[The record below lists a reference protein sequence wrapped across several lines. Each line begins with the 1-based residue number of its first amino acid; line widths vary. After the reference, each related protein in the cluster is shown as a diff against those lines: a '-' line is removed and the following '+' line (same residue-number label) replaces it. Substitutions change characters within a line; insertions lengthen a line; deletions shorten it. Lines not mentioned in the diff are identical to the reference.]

1 MSQTYFHYNEMICAC
16 VKVEDCQ
23 QAEHWLQQ
31 MIVKPNVHSFS
42 TVVVA
47 FAKSMNTAR
56 AVYWLGATAG
66 TGMCCDVMTCGMVL
80 DACIKA
86 DDLLHAK
93 QVFLLMRDS
102 GLQPNIR
109 SYKFL
114 VQAHAKVAD

>member
-1 MSQTYFHYNEMICAC
+1 MTGAY

-23 QAEHWLQQ
+23 RAEHWLQQ
-31 MIVKPNVHSFS
+31 MIEKRIKPNVHSFS
-42 TVVVA
+42 AVIVA

-56 AVYWLGATAG
+56 AVYWLETMAEAG
-66 TGMCCDVMTCGMVL
+66 VRCDVMTCGIVL
-80 DACIKA
+80 DSCIKA

-102 GLQPNIR
+102 GLQPNKR

-114 VQAHAKVAD
+114 AQAHAKVAD